1 MSQLFFCS
9 FFTKSIQVISL
20 LNFKI
25 MMAIIF
31 YYRPNNYAILV
42 PEHRTFPFRSP
53 FNDFTLL
60 MNLQNKTS
68 LEIVSLA
75 TVLIA
80 VIGFI
85 DYLFNFYFKTTYPWS
100 LPVQL
105 NSSVNLI
112 SFCLL
117 LF

>member
-1 MSQLFFCS
+1 
-9 FFTKSIQVISL
+9 
-20 LNFKI
+20 

-31 YYRPNNYAILV
+31 LPCHPNNYAILV

-53 FNDFTLL
+53 FFNDFTLL

-80 VIGFI
+80 VMA
-85 DYLFNFYFKTTYPWS
+85 L
-100 LPVQL
+100 
-105 NSSVNLI
+105 
-112 SFCLL
+112 
-117 LF
+117 

>member
-1 MSQLFFCS
+1 
-9 FFTKSIQVISL
+9 
-20 LNFKI
+20 

-31 YYRPNNYAILV
+31 YYLAILITAILV

-53 FNDFTLL
+53 FFNDFTLL

-68 LEIVSLA
+68 LGLSLA
-75 TVLIA
+75 TINRSN
-80 VIGFI
+80 GFI
-85 DYLFNFYFKTTYPWS
+85 DYLFNLNFTSRLPYPWS

-112 SFCLL
+112 SFYFFFMVNKRNRFC
-117 LF
+117 

>member
-1 MSQLFFCS
+1 
-9 FFTKSIQVISL
+9 
-20 LNFKI
+20 
-25 MMAIIF
+25 
-31 YYRPNNYAILV
+31 
-42 PEHRTFPFRSP
+42 
-53 FNDFTLL
+53 

-75 TVLIA
+75 TVLT

-85 DYLFNFYFKTTYPWS
+85 DYLFNLNFTSRLPYPWS

-112 SFCLL
+112 SFCLFFFMVNKEIAFVRYCSILIIINGFIHALYIIYFDSKYFILFL
-117 LF
+117 LNNFIIMEIIQL

>member
-1 MSQLFFCS
+1 
-9 FFTKSIQVISL
+9 
-20 LNFKI
+20 
-25 MMAIIF
+25 
-31 YYRPNNYAILV
+31 
-42 PEHRTFPFRSP
+42 
-53 FNDFTLL
+53 

-68 LEIVSLA
+68 LEILSLA

-85 DYLFNFYFKTTYPWS
+85 DYLFNLNFTSRLPYPWS

-117 LF
+117 LFFMVNKEIAFFVRYCSILIIINGFIHALYIIYFDSKYFNLSYFNPY

>member
-1 MSQLFFCS
+1 
-9 FFTKSIQVISL
+9 
-20 LNFKI
+20 

-31 YYRPNNYAILV
+31 LPCHPNNYTILV

-80 VIGFI
+80 VA
-85 DYLFNFYFKTTYPWS
+85 L
-100 LPVQL
+100 
-105 NSSVNLI
+105 
-112 SFCLL
+112 
-117 LF
+117 

>member
-1 MSQLFFCS
+1 
-9 FFTKSIQVISL
+9 
-20 LNFKI
+20 
-25 MMAIIF
+25 
-31 YYRPNNYAILV
+31 
-42 PEHRTFPFRSP
+42 
-53 FNDFTLL
+53 
-60 MNLQNKTS
+60 MNLQNKS

-85 DYLFNFYFKTTYPWS
+85 DYLFNLNFTSRLPYPWS

-117 LF
+117 LFYGEKKKSFVRYCSILIIINGFIHALYIIYFDSKYFNFPILIPY